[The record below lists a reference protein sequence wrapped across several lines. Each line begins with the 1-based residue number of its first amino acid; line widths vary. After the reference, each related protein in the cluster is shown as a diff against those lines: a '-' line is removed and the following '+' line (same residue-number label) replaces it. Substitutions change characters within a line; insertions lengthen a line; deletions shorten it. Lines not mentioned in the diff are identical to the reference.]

1 MDNIYKY
8 IEEYNLN
15 NKRKILSVFDDMNA
29 DMLSSQSLNQ
39 IVTELFVRGR
49 RLNISIVFIAQSYF
63 SASKNIRKN
72 SMYYFIMKNKQEL
85 QHIEFNYLSD
95 IDSKD
100 FINLYKKCTAKSY
113 YVLVIGATLP

>member
-1 MDNIYKY
+1 
-8 IEEYNLN
+8 
-15 NKRKILSVFDDMNA
+15 
-29 DMLSSQSLNQ
+29 
-39 IVTELFVRGR
+39 
-49 RLNISIVFIAQSYF
+49 
-63 SASKNIRKN
+63 
-72 SMYYFIMKNKQEL
+72 MYYFIMKNKQEL